1 MPPRLELS
9 VLRESAPDRRRGAG
23 EGAAISDYCSLTH
36 RLGGGSRRSHRLR
49 AAPHSHGVWLA
60 QRAGGERRGR
70 PLGVCRQ
77 CGDSW
82 RPAVHADDRLFQMDV
97 TRRQTSGTLAELLG
111 ASAIPS
117 DVQMHT
123 IGLRRAAARG
133 LPAQSPPVRDNL
145 QAYADGVNAFTAR
158 HAPPAQYARP
168 WTDRCR

>member
-1 MPPRLELS
+1 M
-9 VLRESAPDRRRGAG
+9 
-23 EGAAISDYCSLTH
+23 
-36 RLGGGSRRSHRLR
+36 
-49 AAPHSHGVWLA
+49 WLA

-123 IGLRRAAARG
+123 IGLRRARRRAACRPSRRRSGTTCRRTRTASTPSRRG
-133 LPAQSPPVRDNL
+133 MRHPRSTRGRGRTDADDQHPAASC
-145 QAYADGVNAFTAR
+145 DG
-158 HAPPAQYARP
+158 
-168 WTDRCR
+168 